1 NGGRPGAVVLP
12 AVRRITPQE
21 AGGGPAGGVLPPPAP
36 EPGSSLC
43 ASRSTASL
51 ALPVPVW
58 ILSLYLPLVLWS
70 TVFAALSRPLW
81 ILSPCCW
88 ARSETFPFAGP
99 SLAFRLSRRPMV
111 HLPSRPVLCAGAL
124 TGVAAGRLGGLLLR
138 DPDAVGAGGGA
149 ARRPAGRLLLP
160 GGLLRRRSGCRL
172 VRLLSVRLR
181 PVRRGPVRRGPVR
194 RGPGGRGFLRL
205 RGPGPGSAKQPCENA
220 HVNSIRYSCGRRPAS
235 SRVVARCYGND
246 P

>member
-1 NGGRPGAVVLP
+1 RRPTRRPCVRWTPSWRGSCRCRAGPPGRYWRARRRTPRSRGRCCTRTPPTAWATWSPPGPGREPLAPVSRGGGRRGTADVAERRTSRNGGRPGAVVLP

-124 TGVAAGRLGGLLLR
+124 TGV
-138 DPDAVGAGGGA
+138 
-149 ARRPAGRLLLP
+149 
-160 GGLLRRRSGCRL
+160 
-172 VRLLSVRLR
+172 
-181 PVRRGPVRRGPVR
+181 
-194 RGPGGRGFLRL
+194 
-205 RGPGPGSAKQPCENA
+205 
-220 HVNSIRYSCGRRPAS
+220 
-235 SRVVARCYGND
+235 
-246 P
+246 